1 MDDGSTSD
9 DDARDLRQGIQSVEQ
24 GARILEA
31 LASGSGAMTLG
42 EVASRAG
49 LQSNKVH
56 RYLVSLIRVGLAT
69 QSTVSGRYD
78 LGPALRRIGAEALR
92 RTNEVAIASEYSAAL
107 RDKSSHSVNLAVWGD
122 DAPLIVRW
130 DYGSHALPLTLRVG
144 TELSLLDS
152 AAGRVF
158 LAHLP
163 DKMTADSLARAQR
176 ASLTPMNR
184 RQIDAFVAGVRT
196 DGYAVMMGALIPG
209 ATAIS
214 APIFTAADMLPLVMT
229 IILPGELVDPGALA
243 EARSLLVENCRQLS
257 AELGAISA

>member
-1 MDDGSTSD
+1 MDDGATSD
-9 DDARDLRQGIQSVEQ
+9 DPRDLRQGIQSVEQ

-31 LASGSGAMTLG
+31 LASGNGAMTLG

-69 QSTVSGRYD
+69 QSAVSGRYD

-107 RDKSSHSVNLAVWGD
+107 RDKSSHSVNLAAWGD

-130 DYGSHALPLTLRVG
+130 DYGSHALPLSLRVG
-144 TELSLLDS
+144 TELSLLNS

-163 DKMTADSLARAQR
+163 DQMTADSLARAQST
-176 ASLTPMNR
+176 SLTPTNR
-184 RQIDAFVAGVRT
+184 HQIDDYVAQVRA
-196 DGYAVMMGALIPG
+196 DGYAMMTGALIPG

-229 IILPGELVDPGALA
+229 IVLPGEIVDPASLA
-243 EARSLLVENCRQLS
+243 EARSLLIDSCRPLS